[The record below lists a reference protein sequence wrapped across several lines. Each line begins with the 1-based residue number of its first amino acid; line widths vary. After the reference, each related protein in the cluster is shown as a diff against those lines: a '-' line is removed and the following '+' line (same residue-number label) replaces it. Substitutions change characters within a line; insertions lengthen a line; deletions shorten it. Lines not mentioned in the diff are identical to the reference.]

1 MQNPSVAA
9 QVQSVRR
16 FNRFYTRQIGL
27 LQEHLLASPFSLTE
41 VRTLYELAHRESCT
55 ATDVCR
61 ELGLDRGYLSRIL
74 RRFAKHGLIEKHP
87 SAADGRQ
94 YKLRLTTSG
103 RKNFADLES
112 TSSREVEHML
122 YRLPASDRLLMVTA
136 MGKVERTLAPRPPA
150 EPAFQLRAPRS
161 GDFGWVI
168 QRHGA
173 LYASEWGYDER
184 FEALVARI
192 VADFVQ
198 HFDPKRER
206 AWIADRQGEP
216 VGTVFLVRKS
226 KNTAKLRLLLVEP
239 SARGLGI
246 GKRLVEECIRFARQ
260 ARYKKIE
267 LWTQSE
273 LKAARGIYKQAGFRL
288 ADKKSHHSWGRTRL
302 VSEIWELK
310 L

>member
-1 MQNPSVAA
+1 VEQ
-9 QVQSVRR
+9 
-16 FNRFYTRQIGL
+16 L
-27 LQEHLLASPFSLTE
+27 L
-41 VRTLYELAHRESCT
+41 
-55 ATDVCR
+55 D
-61 ELGLDRGYLSRIL
+61 
-74 RRFAKHGLIEKHP
+74 
-87 SAADGRQ
+87 
-94 YKLRLTTSG
+94 
-103 RKNFADLES
+103 
-112 TSSREVEHML
+112 
-122 YRLPASDRLLMVTA
+122 RLPASDRQLMVSA
-136 MGKVERTLAPRPPA
+136 MGKVEQALAPRSASEPP
-150 EPAFQLRAPRS
+150 FHLRPPRS
-161 GDFGWVI
+161 GDFGWVV
-168 QRHGA
+168 QRHGV

-192 VADFVQ
+192 VADYVQ
-198 HFDPKRER
+198 NFDPHRER
-206 AWIADRQGEP
+206 AWIAERNGEP
-216 VGTVFLVRKS
+216 VGTVFLVRK
-226 KNTAKLRLLLVEP
+226 TPTVAKLRLLLVEP